1 MKYVLD
7 ASAAIAFFRGEKG
20 DDAVAGILSL
30 PRGSC
35 CMHPVNWIELY
46 YKILRWDGE
55 TFADAATAHLRE
67 LGVSITE
74 ITGEDFMRRVAIIK
88 NTHPA
93 LSLGDCH
100 AVGLAEW
107 FKATA
112 ITSDKRFSDASAIAK
127 IQQIR

>member
-20 DDAVAGILSL
+20 DNVVSDILSL

-35 CMHPVNWIELY
+35 CIHPVNWIELY
-46 YKILRWDGE
+46 YKILRRDGE
-55 TFADAATAHLRE
+55 AFAEAAIGHLRE
-67 LGVSITE
+67 LGVAVTE
-74 ITGEDFMRRVAIIK
+74 ITGEDFMRRIAVIK
-88 NTHPA
+88 NTHTD

-107 FKATA
+107 LKGTVV
-112 ITSDKRFSDASAIAK
+112 TSDKRFSDASAFAK